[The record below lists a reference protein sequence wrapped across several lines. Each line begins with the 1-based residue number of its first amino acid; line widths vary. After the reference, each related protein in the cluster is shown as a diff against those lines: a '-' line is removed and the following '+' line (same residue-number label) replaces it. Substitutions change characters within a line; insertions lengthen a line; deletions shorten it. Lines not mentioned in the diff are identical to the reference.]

1 MANIRIVTDSTAD
14 LMPEVREK
22 YHISVIPLCVQLG
35 EDSFFDG
42 ETITPDEIYQWSDQH
57 KLTPKTAAV
66 LPGKALEV
74 IEPMVEAGD
83 DIIFIGISEEL
94 SATCQVLRLLAQQ
107 LHYDRLFVIDSRN
120 LCFGVGLQ
128 AIWAA
133 DLAAQGKPA
142 EEIVNIVGER
152 QDRIRT
158 SFIIDTLTY
167 LARGGRC
174 SGATALVANAL
185 RLKPTI
191 IVGNGGMT
199 VGKKYRGKGVSVYQK
214 YVGDMREALLNAS
227 PEMIGIYYSGG
238 CEEAFEQIQRD
249 IRELG
254 YFETII
260 TGRAG
265 SVISCHCGPGTLGII
280 YLEK

>member
-14 LMPEVREK
+14 LMPEVRER
-22 YHISVIPLCVQLG
+22 YDISVIPLCVQLG
-35 EDSFFDG
+35 EESYYDG
-42 ETITPDEIYQWSDQH
+42 ETIVPDEIYQWSDAH
-57 KLTPKTAAV
+57 KKTPKTAAI

-74 IEPMVEAGD
+74 IEPMVKAGD

-94 SATCQVLRLLAQQ
+94 SATCQVMRLLSQQ
-107 LHYDRLFVIDSRN
+107 LHYQRLFVIDSRN
-120 LCFGVGLQ
+120 LCFGVGIQ

-133 DLAAQGKPA
+133 ELAAEGKTA
-142 EEIVNIVGER
+142 EEIVAAVKER
-152 QDRIRT
+152 QGKIRT

-191 IVGNGGMT
+191 IVGDGAMT
-199 VGKKYRGKGVSVYQK
+199 VGKKYRGKGVPVYQK
-214 YVGDMREALLNAS
+214 YVSDLYEAFAKADRQ
-227 PEMIGIYYSGG
+227 MVGIYHSGG
-238 CEEAFEQIQRD
+238 CDEAFRRIEAD
-249 IRELG
+249 IRALG
-254 YFETII
+254 YFDTIV

-265 SVISCHCGPGTLGII
+265 GTISCHCGPGTLGII